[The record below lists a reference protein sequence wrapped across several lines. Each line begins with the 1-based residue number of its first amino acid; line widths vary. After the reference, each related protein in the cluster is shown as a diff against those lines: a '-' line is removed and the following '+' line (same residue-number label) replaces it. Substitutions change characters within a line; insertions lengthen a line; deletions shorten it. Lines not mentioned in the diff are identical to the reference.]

1 MTQTTNMMHLVTTE
15 YGDHAI
21 VPVGNGEYV
30 KINGPYTP
38 LRSPLKATQDQPVP
52 MHDLS
57 PLLLMHPDFQAGV
70 AEAVR
75 HFPKFYE
82 LEPLTEDE
90 MIDEVETNLSR
101 SISAD
106 ETSYLYRLGYAY
118 GIINTGLSASVPR
131 YDPPDYDLSALVAH
145 PDFLQGASLAQDSFL
160 DFYAPAPL
168 DPDEMITE
176 VEDNLGR
183 VTTKQSREAT
193 RALGGQPFSY
203 IHALGFVFGTINE
216 GLTYSYTIG

>member
-1 MTQTTNMMHLVTTE
+1 MLSRTQNRFST
-15 YGDHAI
+15 
-21 VPVGNGEYV
+21 
-30 KINGPYTP
+30 
-38 LRSPLKATQDQPVP
+38 SPRGGKTFSALKPFVEMQTIP

-57 PLLLMHPDFQAGV
+57 PLLTHPDFHQGV
-70 AEAVR
+70 ADAER

-82 LEPLTEDE
+82 LAPLTEDE
-90 MIDEVETNLSR
+90 MIDEVETNLGR
-101 SISAD
+101 LISED
-106 ETSYLYRLGYAY
+106 ENSYIYRLGYVY
-118 GIINTGLSASVPR
+118 GIINIGLSDSVPR
-131 YDPPDYDLSALVAH
+131 YDPPDYDLSALMGH
-145 PDFLQGASLAQDSFL
+145 PDFMGGVSLAQDSFL

-168 DPDEMITE
+168 TEDEMIEE

-216 GLTYSYTIG
+216 GLTYTIG